1 MGYIGPGPQWGNLS
15 TQTLTPD
22 SSTTAF
28 TLDYSVAAASSVL
41 VFYGGVTQKPEVDY
55 TVVGTTITFTTAPV
69 TGESLFLVFIGIRLD
84 LPTPTDASVTAAKL
98 AADAVIATGTE
109 QATTSGT
116 SFTFSGIPAGTKR
129 ITIMFNEVSLS
140 GTDDL
145 LVQLGDSGGI
155 ETTGYVSTSIVAN
168 DAAGGN
174 GASST
179 SGFVLYLSFATGICS
194 GNIILN
200 RIDGNNWIMSGVNK
214 MATNSA
220 VFSGGSKTLSAEL
233 TQLKVLTTGANTFD
247 AGSVNIMYEG
257 K

>member
-84 LPTPTDASVTAAKL
+84 LPTPADASVTAAKL

-129 ITIMFNEVSLS
+129 ITIMFDLVSLS
-140 GTDDL
+140 GTDGL
-145 LVQLGDSGGI
+145 LVQLGDAGGI
-155 ETTGYVSTSIVAN
+155 ETTGYS
-168 DAAGGN
+168 AAGSN
-174 GASST
+174 ISST
-179 SGFVLYLSFATGICS
+179 VATTDNTTGFPVRLASAARAFDGIMEFIRVS
-194 GNIILN
+194 
-200 RIDGNNWIMSGVNK
+200 GNNWEAAHSGRVG
-214 MATNSA
+214 TSVSA
-220 VFSGGSKTLSAEL
+220 VGGGGKTLSGEL
-233 TQLKVLTTGANTFD
+233 TQIRLTRTGSDTFD
-247 AGSVNIMYEG
+247 NGSVNIMYEG